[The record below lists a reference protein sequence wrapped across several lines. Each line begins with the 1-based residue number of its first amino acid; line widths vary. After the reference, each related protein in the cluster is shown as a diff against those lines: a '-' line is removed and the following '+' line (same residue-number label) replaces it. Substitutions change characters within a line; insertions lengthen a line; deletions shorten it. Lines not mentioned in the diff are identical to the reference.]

1 MGKETNLNL
10 MKGFEVV
17 GGWIAQSL
25 SRKLVFGLAV
35 IMAVSS
41 ALFLTVL
48 IILYQSQ
55 LAQERGNAS
64 AQVNLLLQASLE
76 NAMLNRDIPGLKR
89 IVRRL
94 GRQKSIR
101 QVMIINPKRE
111 VRFSSNPRML
121 HKVLSHEAISG
132 CETCPPSRHKVKQI
146 SRFLTGQT
154 GREVLRSVNPIF
166 NKKPCAVCHGLIS
179 KNPVNGILIV
189 DYEAGGIRGKAF
201 IGATGLAGAGAFVVF
216 LALAAAWLFLQR
228 SVILPVHKV
237 NQAAR
242 ALAKGDFESAIPCE
256 GQDEI
261 ARLCRSFNIMSGQL
275 QSSMEEIRAQGA
287 FLQSMIDAVPDGIR
301 VIDEDYTIILANRAY
316 KEQLQ
321 AKKVKGALCYA
332 SSHKRNE
339 PCLPTLITC
348 PLHEIKKAAKP
359 IKTLHRHVRQ
369 DDSEIQVEIYAAPL
383 IVSRDGRQKTYVVE
397 AIRDLEAQVK
407 VSQEQ
412 RLSELGQLATGIA
425 HEIHNPLA
433 SVRLGL
439 QALLKIT
446 GKSPDSD
453 EIHQYLSQVD
463 GEVDKCI
470 IVTKRLLDI
479 STPPSA
485 HIQLVSI
492 SDIIPDVVMLLK
504 FEALQRQVKVQ
515 LNLGKAPL
523 RVLATDAELRMLTL
537 NLMQNAFHAMPE
549 GGELTIEGRSKAGIM
564 TLTFADTGVGISD
577 EHINHIF
584 DPFFSHRA
592 DHIEGTGLGL
602 SICKA
607 ILERYDGSIQVK
619 SQPGAG
625 SCFTITL
632 PDADYPKDRA

>member
-1 MGKETNLNL
+1 MGKDTKLNL
-10 MKGFEVV
+10 GKGFKVV

-25 SRKLVFGLAV
+25 GRKLVFGLAI

-41 ALFLTVL
+41 ALFLTILV
-48 IILYQSQ
+48 ILYQGQ
-55 LAQERGNAS
+55 LARERGNAS

-76 NAMLNRDIPGLKR
+76 NAMLNRDLYGLKR

-111 VRFSSNPRML
+111 VRFSSNPRLL
-121 HKVLSHEAISG
+121 HRVLSHREISG
-132 CETCPPSRHKVKQI
+132 CEDCPPTSFKAKQI
-146 SRFLTGQT
+146 SRFLAGKAGQ
-154 GREVLRSVNPIF
+154 EVLRSVNPIF
-166 NKKPCAVCHGLIS
+166 NKRPCAVCHGLIS
-179 KNPVNGILIV
+179 KHPVNGILIV
-189 DYEAGGIRGKAF
+189 DYEAGGIRNQALV
-201 IGATGLAGAGAFVVF
+201 GAAGLAGAGAFVVF

-228 SVILPVHKV
+228 SVILPVYGV

-242 ALAKGDFESAIPCE
+242 ALARGDFREAVPCK

-261 ARLCRSFNIMSGQL
+261 AKLCRSFNIMSEKL
-275 QSSMEEIRAQGA
+275 QSSMEEIKAQGA

-301 VIDEDYTIILANRAY
+301 VIDEEYRIILANHAY

-321 AKKVKGALCYA
+321 LKKVKDAYCYA
-332 SSHKRNE
+332 SSHQRDE
-339 PCLPTLITC
+339 PCQPSLITC
-348 PLHEIKKAAKP
+348 PLHEIRKQARP
-359 IKTLHRHVRQ
+359 IKTLHRHLRR
-369 DDSEIQVEIYAAPL
+369 DGNEIQVEIYAAPL
-383 IVSRDGRQKTYVVE
+383 TITRNGRQRTYVVE

-446 GKSPDSD
+446 GESKESD
-453 EIHQYLSQVD
+453 EIHKYLSQVD

-492 SDIIPDVVMLLK
+492 SDVIPDVVMLLK
-504 FEALQRQVKVQ
+504 FEALQRQVNVR
-515 LNLGKAPL
+515 LNLGDKPL

-537 NLMQNAFHAMPE
+537 NLMQNAFHATSE
-549 GGELTIEGRSKAGIM
+549 GGELRIDGESKNGLV
-564 TLTFADTGVGISD
+564 TLSFTDTGVGIC
-577 EHINHIF
+577 EENIRYIF
-584 DPFFSHRA
+584 DPFFSRRA
-592 DHIEGTGLGL
+592 DHVEGTGLGL

-607 ILERYDGSIQVK
+607 IVERYDGSIQVQSRLGK
-619 SQPGAG
+619 G

-632 PDADYPKDRA
+632 PDADYPKDPS